1 MEKRVSACEL
11 IELPTRVVRASCIDW
26 GVTVDAYLSDAA
38 RVGNRFTARVY
49 RDLSGINSD
58 GMTIVTPEVQPV
70 SQRSGYTLVRSLSG
84 RDHYVIVSQLLEV
97 EGGQDLMV
105 FQLSKTDGHER

>member
-1 MEKRVSACEL
+1 MSACEL
-11 IELPTRVVRASCIDW
+11 IELPTQIVRASCIEW
-26 GVTVDAYLSDAA
+26 GVTIDAYLSDAA

-70 SQRSGYTLVRSLSG
+70 SERSGYTLVRSLSG
-84 RDHYVIVSQLLEV
+84 RDHYVIVSQLSEV

-105 FQLSKTDGHER
+105 CQLSKTDGHER